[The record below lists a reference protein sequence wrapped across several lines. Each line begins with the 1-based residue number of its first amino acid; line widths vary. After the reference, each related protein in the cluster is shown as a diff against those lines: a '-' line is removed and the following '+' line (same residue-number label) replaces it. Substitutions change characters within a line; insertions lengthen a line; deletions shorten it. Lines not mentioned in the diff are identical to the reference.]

1 MRSSPTHKCSRSER
15 LSPPRHSARSSLATA
30 AARHSEYDVGELE
43 GRADPDAWAAYA
55 DLERRWLLSGEGSV
69 RHLGGESADEVV
81 ARVRDFLA
89 RCARTPRGSH
99 PAAAADPLEEPV
111 VAVCHGGLLRLAL
124 PRVASGLDAAEWFR
138 TRVPNCGV
146 VLLRPDGTVRGP

>member
-1 MRSSPTHKCSRSER
+1 M
-15 LSPPRHSARSSLATA
+15 SPPRHSARSSLATA